1 MSKRFG
7 KKDLIFFAI
16 LLVAAIGLLI
26 FYQNR
31 SLEQGQRIVIAR
43 NGDNYGTYSL
53 EKDQSISIKNEDGDV
68 TNVVVIEDG
77 VVHMESATCPDH
89 PCMHQKSISMDKETI
104 VCLPNKVTITVIGGE
119 EGELDAVAN

>member
-89 PCMHQKSISMDKETI
+89 LCMHQKSISMDKETI

>member
-1 MSKRFG
+1 MSNRFG

-31 SLEQGQRIVIAR
+31 SLEQGQCIIIAR
-43 NGDNYGTYSL
+43 NGENYGTYSL
-53 EKDQSISIKNEDGDV
+53 EKDQSISVKNEDGNV

-77 VVHMESATCPDH
+77 VVHMEKATCPDH
-89 PCMHQKSISMDKETI
+89 LCMHQKSISMDKETI
-104 VCLPNKVTITVIGGE
+104 VCLPNKVTITVIGGN